1 MILTATIRTDDGTA
15 VGVLVLQEKTFKS
28 GKVGY
33 FGQAKLEVAGR
44 RHQAQCQLVA
54 IGEPAAESE
63 AEG

>member
-28 GKVGY
+28 GKAGY
-33 FGQAKLEVAGR
+33 FGQAKVEVAGR

-54 IGEPAAESE
+54 IGEPEPAAESE
-63 AEG
+63 A